1 MPKSRVNDALA
12 ICHGP
17 AGFNGA
23 GEFAIERTN
32 RVYTVKLVR
41 RHNRQLHK
49 ATTGFVAA
57 KLGFFMIPPFTESWL
72 PSKCK
77 GFHERLIPPGA
88 NTVETE
94 EPRQGTRLSGADPYS
109 LVPF

>member
-1 MPKSRVNDALA
+1 METDSAFFRSELDLPVWEIHGCITKYTQEEKMHMPKSRVNDALA
-12 ICHGP
+12 ICNGP

-57 KLGFFMIPPFTESWL
+57 KLGE
-72 PSKCK
+72 
-77 GFHERLIPPGA
+77 
-88 NTVETE
+88 
-94 EPRQGTRLSGADPYS
+94 YS
-109 LVPF
+109 APD